1 MTIQCTVN
9 QPEAIRRGFNAA
21 STVKLEVDIATL
33 EKPHRELIAEKFDAG
48 VLRLTIPQPDMAGL
62 LETLNKEIAGRAA
75 QAENTALEE
84 KEFAEKWAAYC
95 ELLKADPD
103 SFIERIGYGIRPKN
117 TPYKYQAD
125 YPKLMPP
132 DVRSAWDAAVE
143 RAIAK
148 DKAATEA
155 RDAKETL
162 ERQAKEAEKVRS
174 AAALK
179 AQIDVFVTKAGG
191 TLAARH
197 TDGYT
202 TKEEIANLIR
212 DEERTRL
219 GVSYTGDSDDWNH
232 DDSDLY
238 EGPLTDEQYVALQE
252 FKAKCPPGF
261 KHKLYDI
268 HDHQGDEYGEKDK
281 DTKVN
286 RLLVAEYTWKLG
298 EVNVTADAE
307 IGALPDEPAE

>member
-21 STVKLEVDIATL
+21 STVKLEVDMTTL
-33 EKPHRELIAEKFDAG
+33 EKPHRELIAEKFDSG

-62 LETLNKEIAGRAA
+62 LETLNKEIAERAT
-75 QAENTALEE
+75 QAEKTALDE
-84 KEFAEKWAAYC
+84 KEFVEKWAAYC

-103 SFIERIGYGIRPKN
+103 SFIERSGYGLRPKD

-125 YPKLMPP
+125 YPNLMPP

-143 RAIAK
+143 RVIAK

-162 ERQAKEAEKVRS
+162 DRNAREAEKSRS
-174 AAALK
+174 ATALK
-179 AQIDVFVTKAGG
+179 AQIDAFVTKAGG

-197 TDGYT
+197 KDGYT
-202 TKEEIANLIR
+202 TKEEITNLIR

-219 GVSYTGDSDDWNH
+219 GVSHTGGEDDWNR

-238 EGPLTDEQYVALQE
+238 EGPLTDEQYLALQE

-268 HDHQGDEYGEKDK
+268 HDHQEDEYGEKNRG
-281 DTKVN
+281 TKVN

-298 EVNVTADAE
+298 EVTVPADAA
-307 IGALPDEPAE
+307 IGTLPDEPAE